1 MTTPLLNIQDL
12 HVRYGGIAALRG
24 LDLTIHAGETV
35 MVTGPNGAGKSTL
48 MKAIAGLVKP
58 RQGRIVFDGQLTT
71 GRAPETVAASGF
83 SLVPEGRQVFGS
95 MTVLENLRI
104 GTGLRR
110 NALAV
115 AADLE
120 YLLDVFPLLRERAHG
135 QAGLLSGGQQQMLVI
150 ARALMAAPRLLAI
163 DEPSL
168 GLAPRVTDQVYEA
181 LLRLRAERDLT
192 LLIVEQSASRAL
204 LTGGR
209 MVMLR
214 EGGIV
219 LEGDPRQITAQQ
231 MQQAYFGYDA
241 TPAAMHA

>member
-1 MTTPLLNIQDL
+1 MTTPLLSIQDL
-12 HVRYGGIAALRG
+12 HVRYGGIVALRG

-204 LTGGR
+204 MTGGR

-241 TPAAMHA
+241 APAAMHA

>member
-1 MTTPLLNIQDL
+1 MTTPLLSIQDL

-120 YLLDVFPLLRERAHG
+120 YLLDVFPLLRDRAHG

-204 LTGGR
+204 MTGGR

-241 TPAAMHA
+241 APADMHA

>member
-1 MTTPLLNIQDL
+1 MTTPLLHIQDL

-24 LDLTIHAGETV
+24 LDLTLHAGETV

-204 LTGGR
+204 VTGGR

-241 TPAAMHA
+241 APAAMHA

>member
-1 MTTPLLNIQDL
+1 MTTPLLSIQDL

-48 MKAIAGLVKP
+48 MKTIAGLVKP

-71 GRAPETVAASGF
+71 GRSPETVAASGF

-120 YLLDVFPLLRERAHG
+120 YLLDVFPLLRDRAHG

-204 LTGGR
+204 MTGGR

-241 TPAAMHA
+241 APADMHA

>member
-1 MTTPLLNIQDL
+1 MTTPLLSIQDL

-219 LEGDPRQITAQQ
+219 LAGDPRQITAQQ
-231 MQQAYFGYDA
+231 MQQAYFGYDTA
-241 TPAAMHA
+241 PAAMHA

>member
-1 MTTPLLNIQDL
+1 MTTPLLSIQDL

-48 MKAIAGLVKP
+48 MKTIAGLVKP

-120 YLLDVFPLLRERAHG
+120 YLLDVFPLLRDRAHG

-204 LTGGR
+204 MTGGR

-241 TPAAMHA
+241 APADMHA

>member
-1 MTTPLLNIQDL
+1 MTTPLLSIQDL

-95 MTVLENLRI
+95 MPVLENLRI

-241 TPAAMHA
+241 APAAMHA

>member
-1 MTTPLLNIQDL
+1 MTTPLLSIQDL

-204 LTGGR
+204 MTGGR

-231 MQQAYFGYDA
+231 MQQAYFGYDTA
-241 TPAAMHA
+241 PAAMHA

>member
-1 MTTPLLNIQDL
+1 MTTPLLSIQDL

-204 LTGGR
+204 MTGGR

-219 LEGDPRQITAQQ
+219 LAGDPRQITAQQ

-241 TPAAMHA
+241 APAAMHA